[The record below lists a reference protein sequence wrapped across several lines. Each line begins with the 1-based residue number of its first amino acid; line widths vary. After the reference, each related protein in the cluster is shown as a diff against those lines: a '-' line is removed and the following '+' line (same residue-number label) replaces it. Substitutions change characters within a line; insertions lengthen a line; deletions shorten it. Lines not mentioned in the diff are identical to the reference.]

1 MITLQQKA
9 YAKLNLTLDV
19 LGKRP
24 DGYHEIESVMQLVSL
39 ADDLEI
45 DLETGEA
52 WRLEC
57 DMPGVPTDGENLA
70 WKAVGLYYKTLGKD
84 PQGVTIRLTKRIPSG
99 AGLGGGSADAAAV
112 LLALNRH
119 EGGALSERQLL
130 KLAAKLGSDVPFCL
144 TGGTQMA
151 RGRGEELSKLPAMP
165 DCFFLIVKPGFSVST
180 PVLYEA
186 IDAEESV
193 LHPNTRAMEAALRKG
208 ELLEVAGYL
217 GNSFEPLVSRARPE
231 LLAIRA
237 MMEDCGALG
246 VAMTGSGSALFGVF
260 DAFDMAAMGSM
271 KLMEHHQTFLARNLK
286 AEEL

>member
-45 DLETGEA
+45 DLETGED

-57 DMPGVPTDGENLA
+57 GVPGVPTDGGDLA